1 MITKTKNK
9 EKLTMGMPRKIE
21 LSPWKTPL
29 NYKMEESVKL
39 PKISKIDKWE

>member
-1 MITKTKNK
+1 
-9 EKLTMGMPRKIE
+9 MPKKIE

-29 NYKMEESVKL
+29 DYKEKNVKL